1 MSCKWQGILPG
12 KESVLKM
19 TWVYR
24 GKAPRGICQGL
35 LGLGYPRGFGG
46 SGLLLHPL
54 SSAAL
59 RVLMSSSGSPLLR
72 GRSPEASETPLEAHF
87 PAALRRRKCQRSW
100 VGAVDPSFAPLWR
113 AEQLSIKGD
122 QG

>member
-1 MSCKWQGILPG
+1 M
-12 KESVLKM
+12 
-19 TWVYR
+19 
-24 GKAPRGICQGL
+24 
-35 LGLGYPRGFGG
+35 
-46 SGLLLHPL
+46 LHPL
-54 SSAAL
+54 SSAATRAL
-59 RVLMSSSGSPLLR
+59 LSSGRLLLR
-72 GRSPEASETPLEAHF
+72 GRNPEASETPLEAHF